1 MDLSI
6 QSQTHKATLTL
17 NAISISQPLIPIN
30 PHLTDPENIR
40 ANILAKWPY
49 VLMTII
55 NFFATMLK
63 HIYETALA
71 IIILFLGVGIVK

>member
-17 NAISISQPLIPIN
+17 DAISISQPPIPIN

-49 VLMTII
+49 VVMTII
-55 NFFATMLK
+55 IFLLQCQKN
-63 HIYETALA
+63 IYETEL
-71 IIILFLGVGIVK
+71 IVVSVK

>member
-17 NAISISQPLIPIN
+17 DAISISQPPIPIN

-49 VLMTII
+49 V
-55 NFFATMLK
+55 
-63 HIYETALA
+63 EWPS
-71 IIILFLGVGIVK
+71 